1 MANTQEKTLVVSK
14 RNWNWRIWAGFL
26 LAVAAVPSY
35 IALFARFPV
44 TRNVPWTSWVMFAA
58 AAWLLWVG
66 VRLAFRSPVVYRGKI
81 MGPILAVLSLGVVGF
96 FEYATLYASRQ
107 VPASLGAPTVGA
119 KAPEFMLADTSGK
132 MVALSTLLSESMP
145 VRQGSGAKPRGVLL
159 IFYRGYW

>member
-26 LAVAAVPSY
+26 LAVAAVLSY

-81 MGPILAVLSLGVVGF
+81 MGPILAVLSLGVVVF